1 MQLRALLCAP
11 VRKSGG
17 NGIVNLEWE
26 CADLEWNICTERE
39 EQPTGFL
46 WRYARL
52 FWLVKFAQLLS
63 KCPSRTKLCQERS
76 GTVSLGIPSVM
87 LFQTACSVRASR
99 AGENGCMRRKLS
111 SYAFLYWSYFKMA
124 ACWLRRTIT

>member
-1 MQLRALLCAP
+1 MCRFGMEHLH
-11 VRKSGG
+11 G
-17 NGIVNLEWE
+17 
-26 CADLEWNICTERE
+26 E

-63 KCPSRTKLCQERS
+63 KCPSHTRLCQERS
-76 GTVSLGIPSVM
+76 GTVSLRIPSVT

-99 AGENGCMRRKLS
+99 VGENAVVCCLATRFCIGHTLKWPRAG
-111 SYAFLYWSYFKMA
+111 YAGQLHNSNA
-124 ACWLRRTIT
+124 LQRAQPL